1 MRRCS
6 PSIQAANPDKNFN
19 MFPIPNDSGD
29 IQQPIALDT
38 GICLGN
44 TSSEAEAAAAEKF
57 INFLST
63 TEAAQLYFDLD
74 HSPSCISGV
83 SAEIPQC
90 QGVVDVLEEKGV
102 LSLEILPAGF
112 EETKRSK
119 IQQVLIDGDIDS
131 MLTTMTED
139 YTAAVEVE
147 AAQAAEYRKL
157 KMKAPDLGR

>member
-44 TSSEAEAAAAEKF
+44 TSSEAKAAAAEKF

-139 YTAAVEVE
+139 YTAAVEAE
-147 AAQAAEYRKL
+147 AAQAAE
-157 KMKAPDLGR
+157 